1 MQTLIVEESH
11 FKFSTPKKNNPIGS
25 NDEYAEI
32 ETPKAPMKKP
42 KESKFNSDELRDIS
56 LVLFCP
62 KDCIGHEDYE

>member
-25 NDEYAEI
+25 NDE
-32 ETPKAPMKKP
+32 TPKAPMKKP
-42 KESKFNSDELRDIS
+42 KESKFYSDELRDIS